1 MSSIAARK
9 FVGSIVKNGKT
20 IDLYAATQTV
30 AWRRT
35 DDQALEVGNVLK
47 STLEANPDL
56 VPANT
61 KEITLRSVIIP
72 LKFSVTNHNNSE
84 SEHKSAADTR
94 NHLTVVCKEDDDNE
108 KTKHIA
114 T

>member
-9 FVGSIVKNGKT
+9 FVASIVKNGKT
-20 IDLYAATQTV
+20 IDLYAATQTA

-61 KEITLRSVIIP
+61 KEITLRSVILH
-72 LKFSVTNHNNSE
+72 LKLSMTNHDNSE
-84 SEHKSAADTR
+84 SEHKSAADPR
-94 NHLTVVCKEDDDNE
+94 SHLTVVCKEDNDNE
-108 KTKHIA
+108 KTRHIA

>member
-1 MSSIAARK
+1 M
-9 FVGSIVKNGKT
+9 VLKNGKT
-20 IDLYAATQTV
+20 IDLYAATQTA

-47 STLEANPDL
+47 STLEANPGR

-61 KEITLRSVIIP
+61 KEITLRLVIRPVKSSVS
-72 LKFSVTNHNNSE
+72 KYDNRE
-84 SEHKSAADTR
+84 SEHKSAADPR
-94 NHLTVVCKEDDDNE
+94 RHLTVVCKEDNDNE
-108 KTKHIA
+108 KTTHIA